1 MKYIL
6 PIILLLSSFL
16 LWPPHME
23 VSAQEAAEA
32 AMPAKA
38 DDYASVARI
47 ASAANIRS
55 KASLASEVLLA
66 VPAGYP
72 LAILERRGDW
82 VLVEDFMERRG
93 WVFASLLTEHGTV
106 IIKVWK
112 GNLRT
117 GPGLAAKIITKLDHG
132 TILSVVGTRGDW
144 VQVNNSAR
152 LSGWLHR
159 NTVWPPVISVSDKVA
174 EETMPFQEVRLPAQ
188 TVKEINTPV
197 VKRKVAEPAM
207 PAKTEQELAP
217 TETHEETPE
226 ITKATEYPSAARIES
241 EAHIDSKAL
250 RSSEVLPGA
259 VPPPGTTHEFSG
271 NISAEGRLF
280 GREPLYPGQERNNG
294 SIAIALEYYHEW
306 PSGSRAGSS
315 FIFSPFLRID
325 SADSERT
332 HFDIRELN
340 FLLFGDS
347 WELRLGIGKVFW
359 GATEFVH
366 LVDIINQT
374 DLVEDI
380 DGEEKLGQPMV
391 HLSIPRDWGVLD
403 FFLLPY
409 FRERT
414 FPGEKGRLR
423 TPVPVD
429 NDNPIF
435 ESGDEEKH
443 VDFSLRY
450 SQAFGWGD
458 MGIYY
463 FRGTNREPTLVPA
476 LDSNNQPVILPFYQ
490 QIDQVGL
497 DLQLITGNWLWK
509 LESFYRDGQGE
520 DAFYSAVGGFEYTF
534 FGVANSMIDL
544 GFLVEYAYDERNEE
558 ATTPFENDLFFGLR
572 LAVNDAAGSEL
583 LAGISQDLDDAS
595 SIFSL
600 EASRRLTDR
609 LKVYLEAWVFIG
621 AEPGDYYLYSIRDD
635 DFVRLQL
642 FYYF

>member
-6 PIILLLSSFL
+6 PIILLLSSCL
-16 LWPPHME
+16 LWPLDME
-23 VSAQEAAEA
+23 VSAQEAVEA
-32 AMPAKA
+32 AMPAKTEE
-38 DDYASVARI
+38 YASVARI

-55 KASLASEVLLA
+55 EASLASEVLLA

-72 LAILERRGDW
+72 LAVLERNGDW

-93 WVFASLLTEHGTV
+93 WVFSSLLTEHGTA
-106 IIKVWK
+106 IIMVWK

-117 GPGLAAKIITKLDHG
+117 GPGLTDEIITKLDHG
-132 TILSVVGTRGDW
+132 TVLSVVGTRGDW
-144 VQVNNSAR
+144 VQVNNSER
-152 LSGWLHR
+152 LSGWMHR
-159 NTVWPPVISVSDKVA
+159 DTVWPPVIAVSAKVTDK
-174 EETMPFQEVRLPAQ
+174 TMPFQEVRLPAK
-188 TVKEINTPV
+188 TVIEINTPV
-197 VKRKVAEPAM
+197 VKRKVAEAPM
-207 PAKTEQELAP
+207 PAKTEQEPAP
-217 TETHEETPE
+217 TATQEQTPE
-226 ITKATEYPSAARIES
+226 ITEAKESASVARIES
-241 EAHIDSKAL
+241 EAQIDSKAS
-250 RSSEVLPGA
+250 RSSEVLPGP
-259 VPPPGTTHEFSG
+259 VPHGKAHELSG
-271 NISAEGRLF
+271 NISVEGRLF
-280 GREPLYPGQERNNG
+280 GREPLYPGQKRNNG
-294 SIAIALEYYHEW
+294 SIAIAPEYYHEW
-306 PSGSRAGSS
+306 PTGSRAGAS

-340 FLLFGDS
+340 FLIFGDS

-374 DLVEDI
+374 DLVEGI

-423 TPVPVD
+423 TSVPVD
-429 NDNPIF
+429 TDNPIF
-435 ESGDEEKH
+435 ESGNEEKH

-450 SQAFGWGD
+450 SQAYGWGD

-463 FRGTNREPTLVPA
+463 FRGTNREPTLDQA
-476 LDSNNQPVILPFYQ
+476 LGSNNQQVILPLYE
-490 QIDQVGL
+490 QIDQAGL
-497 DLQLITGNWLWK
+497 DLQLVTGNWLWK
-509 LESFYRDGQGE
+509 LESFYRDGHGE
-520 DAFYSAVGGFEYTF
+520 NAFYSAVGGFEYTF
-534 FGVANSMIDL
+534 FGVVDSMVDL
-544 GFLVEYAYDERNEE
+544 GFLIEYAYDERHEE
-558 ATTPFENDLFFGLR
+558 ASTPFENDLFFGLR
-572 LAVNDAAGSEL
+572 LAANDAAGSEL
-583 LAGISQDLDDAS
+583 LAGFSQDLDNAG

-609 LKVYLEAWVFIG
+609 LKIYLEAWTFFN
-621 AEPGDYYLYSIRDD
+621 AQPGDYYLYSIRDD
-635 DFVRLQL
+635 DFLRLQL

>member
-6 PIILLLSSFL
+6 PIILLLSSCL
-16 LWPPHME
+16 LWPLDME
-23 VSAQEAAEA
+23 VSAQGAVEA

-38 DDYASVARI
+38 EEYASVARI

-55 KASLASEVLLA
+55 EASLASEVLLA

-72 LAILERRGDW
+72 LAVLERNGDW

-93 WVFASLLTEHGTV
+93 WVFSSLLTEHGTA
-106 IIKVWK
+106 IIMVWK

-117 GPGLAAKIITKLDHG
+117 GPGLTDEIITKLDHG
-132 TILSVVGTRGDW
+132 TVLSVVGTRGDW
-144 VQVNNSAR
+144 VQVNNSER
-152 LSGWLHR
+152 LSGWMHR
-159 NTVWPPVISVSDKVA
+159 DTVWPPVIAVSAKVTDK
-174 EETMPFQEVRLPAQ
+174 TMPFQEVRLPAK
-188 TVKEINTPV
+188 TVIEINTPV
-197 VKRKVAEPAM
+197 VKRKVAEAPM
-207 PAKTEQELAP
+207 PAKTEQEPAP
-217 TETHEETPE
+217 TATQEQTPE
-226 ITKATEYPSAARIES
+226 ITEAKESASVARIES
-241 EAHIDSKAL
+241 EAQIDSKAS
-250 RSSEVLPGA
+250 RSSEVLPGP
-259 VPPPGTTHEFSG
+259 VPHGKAHELSG
-271 NISAEGRLF
+271 NISVEGRLF
-280 GREPLYPGQERNNG
+280 GREPLYPGQKRNNG
-294 SIAIALEYYHEW
+294 SIAIAPEYYHEW
-306 PSGSRAGSS
+306 PTGSRAGAS

-340 FLLFGDS
+340 FLIIGDP

-374 DLVEDI
+374 DLVEGI

-423 TPVPVD
+423 TPLPVD
-429 NDNPIF
+429 TDNPIF
-435 ESGDEEKH
+435 ENGDEEKH

-450 SQAFGWGD
+450 SQAYGWGD

-476 LDSNNQPVILPFYQ
+476 LGSNNQPVILPLYE
-490 QIDQVGL
+490 QIDQAGL
-497 DLQLITGNWLWK
+497 DLQLVTGNWLWK
-509 LESFYRDGQGE
+509 LESFYRDGHGE
-520 DAFYSAVGGFEYTF
+520 NAFYSAVGGFEYTF
-534 FGVANSMIDL
+534 FGVADSMVDL
-544 GFLVEYAYDERNEE
+544 GFLIEYAYDERHEE

-583 LAGISQDLDDAS
+583 LAGFSQNLDNAG

-609 LKVYLEAWVFIG
+609 LKVYLEAWAFIG
-621 AEPGDYYLYSIRDD
+621 AEPGDYYIYSIRDD